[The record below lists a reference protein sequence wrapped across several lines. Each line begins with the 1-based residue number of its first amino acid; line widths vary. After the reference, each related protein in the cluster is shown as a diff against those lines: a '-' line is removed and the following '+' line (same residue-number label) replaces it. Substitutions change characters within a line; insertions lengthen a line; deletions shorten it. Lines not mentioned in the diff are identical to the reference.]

1 MKRFFKRPRLGLV
14 ACLLFLFVSCVPSAD
29 SVISPQF
36 RLLPETSGLT
46 LLNGPEMGGA
56 AVFGFDLEVTNPNAF
71 ALRFSGIDGELFIG
85 GQSVLKGFFPAANS
99 IPAARSGVVALAIS
113 LPLTERSNFMADMAN
128 FISGEATPFRL
139 IGTPVLSYFGIQQRL
154 PLLEVFSTNLSQPLT
169 LTPPTF
175 IFDSS
180 ASRLSEL
187 SNETA
192 IIDVALRLINDSPLG
207 YSVLVPELV
216 LELDGAPIE
225 QTAVLSAEVG
235 AFSEGTQI
243 VQFEIA
249 TPSLNVITANEI
261 RRLLGS
267 RGSLGIGVSG
277 EVKLELSGIAS
288 ETFERRL
295 LVSGFLK

>member
-1 MKRFFKRPRLGLV
+1 M
-14 ACLLFLFVSCVPSAD
+14 
-29 SVISPQF
+29 SPQF
-36 RLLPETSGLT
+36 RLLPDTSGLT
-46 LLNGPEMGGA
+46 LLNGPETGGA
-56 AVFGFDLEVTNPNAF
+56 AVVSFDLEVTNPNSF
-71 ALRFSGIDGELFIG
+71 ALRFAGIDGELFIG
-85 GQSVLKGFFPAANS
+85 SQSVAQDFFPAANS
-99 IPAARSGVVALAIS
+99 IPAVRSGVVTLEIS
-113 LPLTERSNFMADMAN
+113 LPLAERSKLVADMAEL
-128 FISGEATPFRL
+128 ISGEATPFRL
-139 IGTPVLSYFGIQQRL
+139 VGTPVLSYFGIRQTL
-154 PLLEVFSTNLSQPLT
+154 PQLEVFSTSLSQPLT

-192 IIDVALRLINDSPLG
+192 VIDVALRLINDSPLG
-207 YSVLVPELV
+207 YSVLVPELT

-225 QTAVLSAEVG
+225 RTAVLSSEVG
-235 AFSEGTQI
+235 AFSEATQI

-288 ETFERRL
+288 ATFERRL